1 MESAYELKSGGLSHE
16 TQADLGLCSMVV
28 LVVVPCEA
36 QRALV
41 TKPLVEKTVT
51 QLRLPVADARAVV
64 NSASLNLL
72 PGSDTDFAQVLGSCA
87 AEFRTIEKPL
97 SGAAGRTS
105 RLHDG
110 RDAAS
115 SRYANNRIFMHRG
128 EGAARRGAD
137 FEAEAI
143 G

>member
-1 MESAYELKSGGLSHE
+1 
-16 TQADLGLCSMVV
+16 MVV
-28 LVVVPCEA
+28 PVVVHCEA

-51 QLRLPVADARAVV
+51 QLRLPVANVRAAV

-72 PGSDTDFAQVLGSCA
+72 RAASLLAQPFRPQGRACRARSAGSDTDFAQVLGSCT

-105 RLHDG
+105 RFHDG

-115 SRYANNRIFMHRG
+115 SRNANHRIFMHRG

>member
-51 QLRLPVADARAVV
+51 QLRLPVANARAVV

-87 AEFRTIEKPL
+87 AEFPNHEDSAYSGVETCEVRLWRSWNYLTI
-97 SGAAGRTS
+97 
-105 RLHDG
+105 
-110 RDAAS
+110 
-115 SRYANNRIFMHRG
+115 
-128 EGAARRGAD
+128 
-137 FEAEAI
+137 
-143 G
+143 

>member
-1 MESAYELKSGGLSHE
+1 
-16 TQADLGLCSMVV
+16 MVV
-28 LVVVPCEA
+28 PVVVHCEA
-36 QRALV
+36 QPALV

-51 QLRLPVADARAVV
+51 QLRPPVANARAVV
-64 NSASLNLL
+64 NSAGLNLHGRACRAQS

-105 RLHDG
+105 RFHDG

-115 SRYANNRIFMHRG
+115 SRYAN
-128 EGAARRGAD
+128 
-137 FEAEAI
+137 
-143 G
+143 